1 MWLENSPLPPIPITF
16 LMVRPWITH
25 SFVLHLSSWLADEQ
39 GDKRGKTHKKCSR
52 RDLLCST
59 TLLES
64 TPVRYPGF
72 LWAMREKRRRRARL
86 KRRKKLNMRAKRKR
100 LLHRLP
106 GAPYKIM
113 LLSTISPGEIKTISP
128 LHCAFIPGFT
138 LLEEKRRFDWWVN
151 LVYCCLIQFCI
162 SFFLKTPQLND
173 SLFSWVFC
181 LIHRGDKI
189 KSILPDCEHVD
200 FISS

>member
-1 MWLENSPLPPIPITF
+1 M
-16 LMVRPWITH
+16 
-25 SFVLHLSSWLADEQ
+25 
-39 GDKRGKTHKKCSR
+39 SR
-52 RDLLCST
+52 VIKEEKLIRNVVGGIYSGST

-181 LIHRGDKI
+181 LIRRGDKI